1 MKVHWAFTS
10 IVLEDPYKFSP
21 RRQKYRSTPTT
32 EHLPTSMT
40 GGLSEP
46 KTRQSTRHRPHLH
59 FVNKY
64 TIGVTYILPVWR
76 KVADHLKIFVW
87 NFFLNFLCLLPNTSC
102 WGLFERRNCIIFGYS
117 SCACIVCN
125 QDEKTVGGF
134 VLTTWEHL

>member
-1 MKVHWAFTS
+1 
-10 IVLEDPYKFSP
+10 
-21 RRQKYRSTPTT
+21 
-32 EHLPTSMT
+32 MT

-87 NFFLNFLCLLPNTSC
+87 KVFVIFYACYQIRHVGVYLKGGTALFLDIHHVHV
-102 WGLFERRNCIIFGYS
+102 LF
-117 SCACIVCN
+117 VT
-125 QDEKTVGGF
+125 KMKK
-134 VLTTWEHL
+134 L